1 MEIEDQLKAYFK
13 NQIKDINTDINVEE
27 VVMSKIITP
36 KRRTA
41 PKKLL
46 LIAAIVT
53 MLFCSTALAYGKEV
67 VSIMQ
72 NMNFKNDKGK
82 VEWTITY
89 SKENRSYGD
98 IAHEVFENL
107 NLDEGKAV
115 AIYVAKN
122 NPYNDIVSEQK
133 PIKIQDIDLINSY
146 KIGNQNF
153 KFEKNILQK
162 YQFKNG
168 TIQNELEN
176 LSFNDIEKIRKEA
189 KKSGREVI
197 VNDVMVTKN
206 IDEIS
211 CDYYKNNVK
220 SNRPD
225 FTFYILKW
233 NGSDMTRSA
242 DEKDNLVAYDSVM
255 VGNSEVLY
263 EARQDIKNITWL
275 NDEYYYCV
283 SSKKKDMTKEELLR
297 IVEFIK
303 TK

>member
-27 VVMSKIITP
+27 GVMSKLITP

-72 NMNFKNDKGK
+72 NMNFKNDKGI
-82 VEWTITY
+82 VEWTA
-89 SKENRSYGD
+89 SYDKDFGNSGD
-98 IAHEVFENL
+98 VVKDVFENL
-107 NLDEGKAV
+107 DLEEGKAV

-122 NPYNDIVSEQK
+122 NPDNSMIIQQK
-133 PIKIQDIDLINSY
+133 PITVQDLDLINTY
-146 KIGNQNF
+146 QIGTQNF
-153 KFEKNILQK
+153 KFEKDILQK

-168 TIQNELEN
+168 KIQNELDD
-176 LSFNDIEKIRKEA
+176 SAIDIVAMMKEG
-189 KKSGREVI
+189 KESGEVI
-197 VNDVMVTKN
+197 VKDVKVSKN
-206 IDEIS
+206 IAQIS
-211 CDYYKNNVK
+211 CDYYENNQIC
-220 SNRPD
+220 NQPD
-225 FTFYILKW
+225 FTFLISRW
-233 NGSDMTRSA
+233 PGSDMIITKDEIDNTSA
-242 DEKDNLVAYDSVM
+242 YEKVM

-263 EARQDIKNITWL
+263 HTTDDNKNVTWL
-275 NDEYYYCV
+275 NDEYYFSV
-283 SSKKKDMTKEELLR
+283 FSTKTNMTKEELLR
-297 IVEFIK
+297 IVEYIK

>member
-72 NMNFKNDKGK
+72 NMNFKNDKGI
-82 VEWTITY
+82 VEWTA
-89 SKENRSYGD
+89 SYDKDFGNSGD
-98 IAHEVFENL
+98 VVKDVFENL
-107 NLDEGKAV
+107 DLEEGKAV

-122 NPYNDIVSEQK
+122 NPDNSMIIQQK
-133 PIKIQDIDLINSY
+133 PITVQDLDLINTY
-146 KIGNQNF
+146 QIGTQNF
-153 KFEKNILQK
+153 KFEKDILQK

-168 TIQNELEN
+168 KIQNELDD
-176 LSFNDIEKIRKEA
+176 SAIDIVAMMKEG
-189 KKSGREVI
+189 KESGEVI
-197 VNDVMVTKN
+197 VKDVKVLKN
-206 IDEIS
+206 ISQIS
-211 CDYYKNNVK
+211 CDYYENNQIC
-220 SNRPD
+220 NQPD
-225 FTFYILKW
+225 FTFLISRW
-233 NGSDMTRSA
+233 PGSDMIITKDENDNTSA
-242 DEKDNLVAYDSVM
+242 YEKVM

-263 EARQDIKNITWL
+263 HTTDYNKNVTWI
-275 NDEYYYCV
+275 NDGYYFSV
-283 SSKKKDMTKEELLR
+283 FSTKTNMTKEELLR